1 MMIKGIDVAR
11 VLVQVCVLAFVNARL
26 FGVAPSGAFVPYLQP
41 SGSPFTIVH
50 GAYESIE
57 IALTHTVFPFIA
69 VAFVFFSF
77 SFFHSVHSQTHLNT
91 LTTRSFCCYQLN
103 RVILGTGLVAG
114 RALCAWACPMG
125 LVQDVMQL
133 VPVKRMRLSSS
144 TTKQLKDVKYAVFG
158 VSLLW
163 SLYVG
168 AKRYSS
174 AVFAAQYH
182 YEDDYP
188 RWQTSDSPF
197 AMFSPAATLFAYVPW
212 MAIWNP
218 KVLLTGGL
226 IGWVK
231 LLLAAACLAAA
242 AVVPR
247 FFCRYVCPLGVC
259 FEPFARCKVLRIARV
274 KNTPSD
280 KFNSVMEEV
289 CPMGV
294 DSKGTNSQYITSSA
308 CIHCGRCVAATP
320 NLVQKLVF

>member
-1 MMIKGIDVAR
+1 MHIHTHHTHHT
-11 VLVQVCVLAFVNARL
+11 
-26 FGVAPSGAFVPYLQP
+26 PQP
-41 SGSPFTIVH
+41 T
-50 GAYESIE
+50 
-57 IALTHTVFPFIA
+57 
-69 VAFVFFSF
+69 
-77 SFFHSVHSQTHLNT
+77 
-91 LTTRSFCCYQLN
+91 N
-103 RVILGTGLVAG
+103 RVILATGLIAG

-125 LVQDVMQL
+125 LLQDMMQL

-168 AKRYSS
+168 SKRYTS
-174 AVFAAQYH
+174 AMFAAQYH

-188 RWQTSDSPF
+188 HWQTSDSPF

-212 MAIWNP
+212 MALWNP

-231 LLLAAACLAAA
+231 IILAAACLAAA

-247 FFCRYVCPLGVC
+247 FFCRYVCPLAVC
-259 FEPFARCKVLRIARV
+259 FEPFAKCKVLRIARA
-274 KNTPSD
+274 KSSTAES
-280 KFNSVMEEV
+280 FNKVMNEV

-294 DSKGTNSQYITSSA
+294 DSKDTDTRYVTSSA
-308 CIHCGRCVAATP
+308 CIHCGRCVAASP
-320 NLVQKLVF
+320 NLLQKLVF

>member
-1 MMIKGIDVAR
+1 MIKGIDVAR
-11 VLVQVCVLAFVNARL
+11 FLVQASVLVFLNARL

-41 SGSPFTIVH
+41 SGSPFTVVH

-57 IALTHTVFPFIA
+57 IALTHTVFPFMA
-69 VAFVFFSF
+69 VA
-77 SFFHSVHSQTHLNT
+77 
-91 LTTRSFCCYQLN
+91 
-103 RVILGTGLVAG
+103 VILATGLVAG

-125 LVQDVMQL
+125 LLQDMMQI
-133 VPVKRMRLSSS
+133 VPVKRVRLSSS

-168 AKRYSS
+168 SKRYSS

-212 MAIWNP
+212 MALWNP

-231 LLLAAACLAAA
+231 IILAAACLAAA

-259 FEPFARCKVLRIARV
+259 FEPFAKCKVLRIARS
-274 KNTPSD
+274 KSSTAER
-280 KFNSVMEEV
+280 FNSVMNEV

-294 DSKGTNSQYITSSA
+294 DSRDTDSRYITSSA
-308 CIHCGRCVAATP
+308 CIHCGRCVAASP

>member
-69 VAFVFFSF
+69 VA
-77 SFFHSVHSQTHLNT
+77 
-91 LTTRSFCCYQLN
+91 
-103 RVILGTGLVAG
+103 VILGTGLVAG

-308 CIHCGRCVAATP
+308 CIHCGRCVAASP